1 MASTA
6 EEPTRGTEPDA
17 PPDEPNSP
25 SLGKLAW
32 RWCLALGLLL
42 GVAFALGR
50 WLRPELE
57 ATGQAFVER
66 FGLWGM
72 ALGTLLADGLHFPVP
87 PQFYMLLAIA
97 NGGPQLPP
105 LLVIAGASLAGGLL
119 GYTLAGQL
127 GHLPWVARSLARS
140 SQAATKLYE
149 KHGDRVVLL
158 ASLTP
163 IAFSVLCY
171 TAGLCR
177 LPKRAFAL
185 IALLRLPKLVAYY
198 YLVRLGW
205 G

>member
-1 MASTA
+1 MT
-6 EEPTRGTEPDA
+6 TEVSP
-17 PPDEPNSP
+17 SSVSQP
-25 SLGKLAW
+25 SLGKLAL

-42 GVAFALGR
+42 VIAFLLGR

-57 ATGQAFVER
+57 TTGRAFVER
-66 FGLWGM
+66 FGLAGM
-72 ALGTLLADGLHFPVP
+72 ALGTFLADGLHFPVP

-105 LLVIAGASLAGGLL
+105 LAAISAASLCAGAF
-119 GYTLAGQL
+119 GYTMASKV
-127 GHLPWVARSLARS
+127 GHLPWVARVFARS
-140 SQAATKLYE
+140 GRAASDIYA
-149 KHGDRVVLL
+149 KHGYRVILL

-163 IAFSVLCY
+163 IAFSMLCY